1 MKDIHTINDDKTWM
15 RIYIQ
20 LDGTFSQFPT
30 WSLTL
35 DGQERWDEFPAIFQT
50 PDSDQWEPQA
60 THYDDAVAAMIHNS
74 DGIIGCESAIK

>member
-1 MKDIHTINDDKTWM
+1 M

-35 DGQERWDEFPAIFQT
+35 DGQERWDEFPAVFLT

-60 THYDDAVAAMIHNS
+60 THYDNVAAAMIYNS
-74 DGIIGCESAIK
+74 GGIIGCENAIR

>member
-1 MKDIHTINDDKTWM
+1 
-15 RIYIQ
+15 
-20 LDGTFSQFPT
+20 
-30 WSLTL
+30 L